1 MRKSI
6 KYIILLLIFIVSNK
20 NSYSFDNTSKVDSL
34 ETEKKHKEKK
44 EDLEDKEEK
53 TKEEKA
59 NNAFKWIS
67 YLNYSDRGDGIQ
79 FKGIDFYKPYENKI
93 IDSINIKVF
102 VPFDCTIDSCTSLK
116 GGQKFG
122 NKIHFN
128 SKEWQVKKDLIFETG
143 ETVNALLFADFERLL
158 WESGRYKMVQILME
172 AIDSNKVIV
181 HIILQDKLS
190 YSLYAGYR
198 SESLII
204 GSTIS
209 NFFGLPNTLNLNVSF
224 NTNKNNPLT
233 FNGAYYYNNIL
244 GSRINFRN
252 QFTIDKYNKFN
263 YSAINKDFISFK
275 TKWAFKIN
283 YQFGNITTSLNNNMR
298 DESSLVKT
306 KSHYY
311 GIWLAYA
318 IPLNRLMATRNNK
331 MKFVM
336 GLKINRD
343 NYKDRPFIIDR
354 NYSKQFVNTSN
365 YLFGFGLANWDYY
378 LYSNAFF
385 VDIPEY
391 LPKGFNMSIWI
402 GPQLDEVF
410 GNRNYFYSNINYS
423 KQFKKFGYLNSS
435 LTYSG
440 FLKERK
446 GEQMLV
452 SLQESWLTNLLTF
465 GKKKQFSFRQ
475 IIKSSFNYGFFT
487 PTDRYFGVNETSG
500 IRGFY
505 SPNLRG
511 SKSYTVNLESDLYL
525 NRKVALSKGMVYAF
539 ADLAW
544 LSPNDKT
551 LIIQSNF
558 QYGLGVG
565 LRFRSVDLGMPY
577 LDFQFAF
584 YPNGKNYGVNL
595 FQFKLYETN
604 YYAVPTNNMFFEN
617 PTINSFIGN

>member
-1 MRKSI
+1 MKNII
-6 KYIILLLIFIVSNK
+6 KYTIILILFIVKSN
-20 NSYSFDNTSKVDSL
+20 NLYAVNDSIVIDSL
-34 ETEKKHKEKK
+34 SNDEIRKEKK
-44 EDLEDKEEK
+44 DKSDKEEK

-59 NNAFKWIS
+59 TNAFKWIS

-79 FKGIDFYKPYENKI
+79 FKGVDFYKPFENKI
-93 IDSINIKVF
+93 IDSINIKLF
-102 VPFDCTIDSCTSLK
+102 KPFDCTVDSCTTLK
-116 GGQKFG
+116 KAQKFG

-128 SKEWQVKKDLIFETG
+128 SKIWQVKKDLLFETG
-143 ETVNALLFADFERLL
+143 EKVNPLVFADFERLL
-158 WESGRYKMVQILME
+158 WESGRYKEIHILLE
-172 AIDSNKVIV
+172 SIDSNNVIV
-181 HIILQDKLS
+181 HIIVQDKLS
-190 YSLYAGYR
+190 YTLYAGYS

-204 GSTIS
+204 GTTIS
-209 NFFGLPNTLNLNVSF
+209 NFFGLPNSLNLNTSF
-224 NTNKNNPLT
+224 NSNKNNIIT
-233 FNGAYYYNNIL
+233 FNGNYYYNNIL
-244 GSRINFRN
+244 GSRINFRDK
-252 QFTIDKYNKFN
+252 FTIDKYNKFN
-263 YSAINKDFISFK
+263 YISLGKDFISLK

-283 YQFGNITTSLNNNMR
+283 YQFGNITTSLNNNIR

-365 YLFGFGLANWDYY
+365 YLFGLGLANWDYY
-378 LYSNAFF
+378 LYKNAFF

-402 GPQLDEVF
+402 GPQIDEIF
-410 GNRNYFYSNINYS
+410 GRRNYFYSNLNYS
-423 KQFKKFGYLNSS
+423 KQYKKFGYLNSS
-435 LTYSG
+435 ITYSG

-452 SLQESWLTNLLTF
+452 SVQESWLSNALSF
-465 GKKKQFSFRQ
+465 GKKQQFSFRQ

-511 SKSYTVNLESDLYL
+511 SKSYTINLESDLYL

-551 LIIQSNF
+551 LILQSNF
-558 QYGLGVG
+558 QYGVGVG
-565 LRFRSVDLGMPY
+565 LRFRSVDLGMPF

-595 FQFKLYETN
+595 FQFKLYESN
-604 YYAVPTNNMFFEN
+604 FYAIPTNNMFFED